1 MISWGYEDPLPCHR
15 MRAVE
20 TNVMMVFRRG
30 LARVV
35 LTLGSIA
42 PVYGDERADESWWS
56 LQPVVRPEVPAVKQ
70 ASWVRN
76 PIDAFVLARLEE
88 MGLRPTPEASEGI
101 LVRRLHFGLTGLP
114 PVPGATSDVDVLL
127 ESPHYGERWARHWLD
142 VARYGESNGFEYDQ
156 LRPNAW
162 TYRDWVIDAFNDDMP
177 YDQFVKWQI
186 AGDVLEPNHP
196 GAIAATGFLVCG
208 AFDGL
213 KPSGDKQRRIMREDE
228 MEDIVGTV
236 SQSFL
241 GLTVHCARCHDHK
254 FDPIAQKEYFQMA
267 SALAG
272 VHRGDRTVPAS
283 SDVAERRREIEEL
296 SRKLAEADGAVR
308 KRLLARPEQ
317 DEVKRSLEG
326 LPQPVSRWSFD
337 RDLRD
342 EIGSLHGEARGKARV
357 EGGALV
363 LDGKTGFVLTAPLTR
378 TLKARTLEAWVQLDN
393 LAQKGGGVIG
403 VQGVTGEP
411 FDAIVYAEREKGQ
424 WMSGSSGYRRT
435 SSFSGQVE
443 KEAQANFV
451 HLAIV
456 YQEDGTITGYRN
468 GRPYGKSY
476 QTGFLHYG
484 AGDHQIIFGM
494 RHGTSSDSKRMLAG
508 RIDRA
513 QLYDTA
519 LTAEQVALSA
529 DVRIVTEDML
539 IASLTDEQKA
549 TRERWKARIARL
561 NSEVSRQGQKK
572 VYAVTPKGAPVRH
585 LLVRGSPFERG
596 EEVSAGG
603 VASVHSSLSS
613 QFGLKSNAPEAERR
627 RKLAEWVAHENNPLL
642 ARVMVNR
649 IWHYHFGQGLVKTP
663 NDLGYSG
670 GTPSHPKLLEWLSDE
685 FRKRN
690 WSIKEMHKLIVSSAT
705 YRQGSRANPEAQA
718 IDAGNV
724 YLWRKAPM
732 RLEAESIRDSILTV
746 SGALNPVAGGPGYRD
761 FKMYRHKGSWVY
773 DPIDP
778 EGPEFNRRSIYRT
791 WARGNVHPLL
801 SPLDCPDPS
810 AAAPVRSVTT
820 TPLGALSLMNTSF
833 VLRMSEEMAHRLMA
847 MPGDESRQIEH
858 AVELAFGRPATARDL
873 HLGISFVRKNGLAA
887 FCRVLFN
894 ANEFLYLN

>member
-1 MISWGYEDPLPCHR
+1 MKPCQAIVLCFPLLFGIVGT
-15 MRAVE
+15 AGGE
-20 TNVMMVFRRG
+20 
-30 LARVV
+30 
-35 LTLGSIA
+35 
-42 PVYGDERADESWWS
+42 EKADESWWS
-56 LQPVVRPEVPAVKQ
+56 LQSVSRPEVPAVKK
-70 ASWVRN
+70 ADWVKN
-76 PIDAFVLARLEE
+76 PIDAFVLSKLEE
-88 MGLRPTPEASEGI
+88 MGLEPAPEASEGVI
-101 LVRRLHFGLTGLP
+101 RRRLHFGLTGLP
-114 PVPGATSDVDVLL
+114 PAPGASADVDALL
-127 ESPHYGERWARHWLD
+127 ASPHYGERWARHWLD

-162 TYRDWVIDAFNDDMP
+162 TYRDWVIEAFNEDMP

-213 KPSGDKQRRIMREDE
+213 KPNGDKQRRIMREDE

-236 SQSFL
+236 AQSFL

-272 VHRGDRTVPAS
+272 VHRGDRNVPAGVG
-283 SDVAERRREIEEL
+283 VAGKRKEIEEL
-296 SRKLAEADGAVR
+296 SRKLAELDGAVR
-308 KRLLARPEQ
+308 KRLLVKLEQ
-317 DEVKRSLEG
+317 EDTREIRG
-326 LPQPVSRWSFD
+326 DFPQPVSRWSFYK
-337 RDLRD
+337 DLRD
-342 EIGSLHGEARGKARV
+342 EIGTLHGQARGSARV

-363 LDGKTGFVLTAPLTR
+363 VDGKTGFVLTAPLSKSI
-378 TLKARTLEAWVQLDN
+378 KARTLEAWVKLDN
-393 LAQKGGGVIG
+393 LGQRGGGVIG
-403 VQGVTGEP
+403 IQGSSGEP
-411 FDAIVYAEREKGQ
+411 FDAIVFGEKEPGR

-435 SSFSGQVE
+435 SNFGGEEE
-443 KEAQANFV
+443 KEARSQFV
-451 HLAIV
+451 HMAIV

-476 QTGFLHYG
+476 KTGVVTYG
-484 AGDHQIIFGM
+484 AGESQVILGM
-494 RHGTSSDSKRMLAG
+494 RHGTSSDGKRMLAG

-513 QLYDTA
+513 QLYDRA

-529 DVRIVTEDML
+529 DVRVVTEAEL
-539 IASLTDEQKA
+539 IAALTDEQK
-549 TRERWKARIARL
+549 TNREKWKGDIARL
-561 NSEVSRQGQKK
+561 NAEVSKQGQRK
-572 VYAVTPKGAPVRH
+572 VYAVTPRGAPVRH
-585 LLVRGSPFERG
+585 LLVRGSPFEKG
-596 EEVSAGG
+596 EEVSAGA
-603 VASVHSSLSS
+603 VASVRNDLPSR
-613 QFGLKSNAPEAERR
+613 FGLKPNAPEGERR
-627 RKLAEWVAHENNPLL
+627 KKLAEWVAHENNPLL

-663 NDLGYSG
+663 NDLGFSG
-670 GTPSHPKLLEWLSDE
+670 GTPSHPALLDWLAAE
-685 FRKRN
+685 FRARK
-690 WSIKEMHKLIVSSAT
+690 WSVKEMHKLIVSSAT
-705 YRQGSRANPEAQA
+705 YRQGSRANPKAQDV
-718 IDAGNV
+718 DAGNV
-724 YLWRKAPM
+724 YLWRRAPM
-732 RLEAESIRDSILTV
+732 RLEAESIRDSILAV

-761 FKMYRHKGSWVY
+761 FKMYNHKGSWVY

-810 AAAPVRSVTT
+810 SAAPVRSVTT

-833 VLRMSEEMAHRLMA
+833 VIRMSEQMAKRLEGEKDDDQKRIA
-847 MPGDESRQIEH
+847 H
-858 AVELAFGRPATARDL
+858 AFELAFGRSATPQDL
-873 HLGISFVRKNGLAA
+873 NLGLGFVKKNGLAA

>member
-1 MISWGYEDPLPCHR
+1 MNTHQKLLISTLVALGLGGPL
-15 MRAVE
+15 VGE
-20 TNVMMVFRRG
+20 
-30 LARVV
+30 
-35 LTLGSIA
+35 
-42 PVYGDERADESWWS
+42 ERADESWWS
-56 LQPVVRPEVPAVKQ
+56 LQPVTRPEVPQVKQ
-70 ASWVRN
+70 VDWVRN
-76 PIDAFVLARLEE
+76 PIDAFVLAKLEG
-88 MGLRPTPEASEGI
+88 MGLKPTPEATEGI
-101 LVRRLHFGLTGLP
+101 IARRLFFGLTGLP
-114 PVPGATSDVDVLL
+114 PVPGATADVDLL
-127 ESPHYGERWARHWLD
+127 LASPHYGERWARHWLD

-162 TYRDWVIDAFNDDMP
+162 TYRDWVIDAFNEDMP

-186 AGDVLEPNHP
+186 AGDVLEPDHP

-272 VHRGDRTVPAS
+272 VHRGDRTVPAGV
-283 SDVAERRREIEEL
+283 DVAGMRKEIEML
-296 SRKLAEADGAVR
+296 SQKLAEADGVVR
-308 KRLLARPEQ
+308 KRLLVGIASDESGQ
-317 DEVKRSLEG
+317 DRDG
-326 LPQPVSRWSFD
+326 LPQPVSRWSFEK
-337 RDLRD
+337 DLRD
-342 EIGSLHGEARGKARV
+342 EIGNLHGEARGSARV
-357 EGGALV
+357 EGGSLI
-363 LDGKTGFVLTAPLTR
+363 LDGKTGFVLTAPLTT

-393 LAQKGGGVIG
+393 LGQRGGGVIG
-403 VQGVTGEP
+403 VQGVSGEP
-411 FDAIVYAEREKGQ
+411 FDALVYAEKESGH

-435 SSFSGQVE
+435 SSFRGEVE
-443 KEAQANFV
+443 KEAQAKFT
-451 HLAIV
+451 HLAVV
-456 YQEDGTITGYRN
+456 YQEDGTITAYRN
-468 GRPYGKSY
+468 GLPYGKSY
-476 QTGFLHYG
+476 RTGFLHYG
-484 AGDHQIIFGM
+484 AGDHQVIFGM
-494 RHGTSSDSKRMLAG
+494 RHGTSPDRKRMLAG

-513 QLYDTA
+513 QLYDKA
-519 LTAEQVALSA
+519 LTAEQVAISA
-529 DVRIVTEDML
+529 NVRIVTEDAL
-539 IASLTDEQKA
+539 IAALTEEQKA
-549 TRERWKARIARL
+549 TREKWKSEIARL
-561 NSEVSRQGQKK
+561 NTEVSKQGQRK
-572 VYAVTPKGAPVRH
+572 VYAVTPRGAPVRH
-585 LLVRGSPFERG
+585 LLVRGSPFEKG

-603 VASVHSSLSS
+603 VASVYNDLSS
-613 QFGLKSNAPEAERR
+613 QFGLKSNAPEGERR

-663 NDLGYSG
+663 NDLGFSG
-670 GTPSHPKLLEWLSDE
+670 GKPSHPKLLDWLAAE
-685 FRKRN
+685 FRARK
-690 WSIKEMHKLIVSSAT
+690 WSVKEMHKLIVSSAT

-718 IDAGNV
+718 IDAGND
-724 YLWRKAPM
+724 YLWRRAPM
-732 RLEAESIRDSILTV
+732 RLEAESIRDSILAV

-761 FKMYRHKGSWVY
+761 FKMYNHKGSWVY

-833 VLRMSEEMAHRLMA
+833 VLRMSEEMAKRLEG
-847 MPGDESRQIEH
+847 MPGDEARQIEH

-873 HLGISFVRKNGLAA
+873 HLGLGFVKENGLAA